1 MPGVIKLVK
10 AQMSNIIQSGR
21 FIGAFFGKLAGPLMV
36 FVWCFFTNFYLAPL
50 PTMASTSAIVDAI
63 QRKMCESKAEAKRA
77 GKGIILFILH
87 EDIDDIIR
95 VIKSLQN
102 SGILNN
108 GVSKTLKHEIKNFFV
123 L

>member
-21 FIGAFFGKLAGPLMV
+21 FISAFFGKLAGPLMV

-63 QRKMCESKAEAKRA
+63 QRKMCGSRAEAKRA

-102 SGILNN
+102 SGIFND
-108 GVSKTLKHEIKNFFV
+108 GVAKQ
-123 L
+123 